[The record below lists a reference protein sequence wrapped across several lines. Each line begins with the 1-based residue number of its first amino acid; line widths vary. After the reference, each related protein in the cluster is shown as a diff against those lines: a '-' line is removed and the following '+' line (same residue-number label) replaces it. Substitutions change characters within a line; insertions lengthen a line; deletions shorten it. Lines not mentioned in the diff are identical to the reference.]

1 MRVRVSPTAPYK
13 CNLTSFDLY
22 IGDYTVLRMRI
33 LFIGPTR
40 VGDTILATSIIN
52 HYINKYK
59 SSEFTV
65 VTSSV
70 SQNLFKKMPQLQ
82 NLIIIN
88 KMRFSLHW
96 LKIWS
101 KVFIYRWDLV
111 IDLRSSVLSYLV
123 ITKERK
129 IFKGNNYDHKV
140 VQFTK
145 FLDIKEKINPEIW
158 FDKNDVDDAKKILP
172 VEGPYI
178 AIAPYSNWKS
188 KDWALLN
195 YEKLLQRNIFQ
206 NYTII
211 LTGLSKDI
219 ADKEIMENLLSQKNL
234 KVLNFFD
241 VPLSQMG
248 PIFSICDL
256 FIGSDSG
263 LMHLAASS
271 GCKTIGLFGPTDDR
285 VYGPWQNIVI
295 KSKTSPHDNIDSL
308 NISIEQVE
316 NTIKDILS

>member
-1 MRVRVSPTAPYK
+1 
-13 CNLTSFDLY
+13 
-22 IGDYTVLRMRI
+22 MRI

-52 HYINKYK
+52 HYINKHR

-70 SQNLFKKMPQLQ
+70 SENLFKKMPQLK
-82 NLIIIN
+82 NLIIVN

-96 LKIWS
+96 LIIWS
-101 KVFIYRWDLV
+101 KVFLSRWDLV
-111 IDLRSSVLSYLV
+111 IDLRSSALSYLV
-123 ITKERK
+123 LTKNRK
-129 IFKGNNYDHKV
+129 VFKGNNHDHKV

-145 FLDIKEKINPEIW
+145 FLESKEKINPKMW
-158 FDKNDVDDAKKILP
+158 FDKMDVEEAKKILP

-188 KDWALLN
+188 KDWSLLN
-195 YEKLLQRNIFQ
+195 YEKLLQKNIFQ

-211 LTGLSKDI
+211 LTGLSNDI
-219 ADKEIMENLLSQKNL
+219 ADEEIMENLLSQKNL

-271 GCKTIGLFGPTDDR
+271 GCKTIGLFGPTDDK

-295 KSKTSPHDNIDSL
+295 KSKTDPQENTESL
-308 NISIEQVE
+308 NITIEQVE
-316 NTIKDILS
+316 NTIKDTLS

>member
-1 MRVRVSPTAPYK
+1 IR
-13 CNLTSFDLY
+13 
-22 IGDYTVLRMRI
+22 DYTVLRMRI

-52 HYINKYK
+52 HYINKHR

-70 SQNLFKKMPQLQ
+70 SENLFKKMPQLK
-82 NLIIIN
+82 NLIIVN

-96 LKIWS
+96 LIIWS
-101 KVFIYRWDLV
+101 KVFLSRWDLV
-111 IDLRSSVLSYLV
+111 IDLRSSALSYLV
-123 ITKERK
+123 LTKNRK
-129 IFKGNNYDHKV
+129 VFKGNNHDHKV

-145 FLDIKEKINPEIW
+145 FLESKEKINPKMW
-158 FDKNDVDDAKKILP
+158 FDKMDVEEAKKILP

-188 KDWALLN
+188 KDWSLLN
-195 YEKLLQRNIFQ
+195 YEKLLQKNIFQ

-211 LTGLSKDI
+211 LTGLSNDI
-219 ADKEIMENLLSQKNL
+219 ADEEIMENLLSQKNL

-271 GCKTIGLFGPTDDR
+271 GCKTIGLFGPTDDK

-295 KSKTSPHDNIDSL
+295 KSKTDPQENTESL
-308 NISIEQVE
+308 NITIEQVE
-316 NTIKDILS
+316 NTIKDTLS

>member
-1 MRVRVSPTAPYK
+1 
-13 CNLTSFDLY
+13 
-22 IGDYTVLRMRI
+22 MRI

-52 HYINKYK
+52 HYINKHR

-70 SQNLFKKMPQLQ
+70 SENLFKKMPQLK
-82 NLIIIN
+82 NLIIVN

-96 LKIWS
+96 LIIWS
-101 KVFIYRWDLV
+101 KVFLSRWDLV
-111 IDLRSSVLSYLV
+111 IDLRSSALSYLV
-123 ITKERK
+123 LTKNRK
-129 IFKGNNYDHKV
+129 VFKGNNHDHKV

-145 FLDIKEKINPEIW
+145 FLESKEKINPKMW
-158 FDKNDVDDAKKILP
+158 FDKMDVEEAKKILP

-188 KDWALLN
+188 KDWSLLN

-211 LTGLSKDI
+211 LTGLSNDI
-219 ADKEIMENLLSQKNL
+219 ADEEIMENLLSQKNL

-271 GCKTIGLFGPTDDR
+271 GCKTIGLFGPTDDK

-295 KSKTSPHDNIDSL
+295 KSKTDLQENTESL
-308 NISIEQVE
+308 NITIEQVE
-316 NTIKDILS
+316 NTIKDTLI

>member
-1 MRVRVSPTAPYK
+1 MK
-13 CNLTSFDLY
+13 
-22 IGDYTVLRMRI
+22 I

-52 HYINKYK
+52 HYFNKHK
-59 SSEFTV
+59 SALFTV

-70 SQNLFKKMPQLQ
+70 SQNLFKKMPQLES
-82 NLIIIN
+82 LIIVN

-96 LKIWS
+96 LNIWS
-101 KVFIYRWDLV
+101 KVFICRWDLV
-111 IDLRSSVLSYLV
+111 IDLRSSALSYLV
-123 ITKERK
+123 FTRERK

-140 VQFTK
+140 VQFKK
-145 FLDIKEKINPEIW
+145 FLDTKEKFNPKIW
-158 FDKNDVDDAKKILP
+158 FDKADVEDAKKILP

-188 KDWALLN
+188 KDWSLLN

-271 GCKTIGLFGPTDDR
+271 GCKTIGLFGPTDDK
-285 VYGPWQNIVI
+285 VYGPWQNVVI
-295 KSKTSPHDNIDSL
+295 KSKTSPHDNINSL
-308 NISIEQVE
+308 NITIEQVE